1 MCAIYESNTWH
12 WRWFLFFTALH
23 SQPGVTIQQP
33 GYWAV
38 PPGSNPAG
46 TVTVTHASA
55 LSPQIQTQI
64 QSQVCKIMIV
74 VSEQAAWT
82 DLKSVCACA
91 KLWRGKRIGS
101 RLHVRFSILLYVSVV
116 SLPLFFHRTTS
127 KTFYTPKYF
136 QKFIFSLK
144 TLVRRQND
152 SVLNASPF
160 FLRKFCWIFHLEC
173 VSAALLTVYL

>member
-1 MCAIYESNTWH
+1 MCVPFMNQKPDIDADFY
-12 WRWFLFFTALH
+12 FFTSLH

-33 GYWAV
+33 GHQAV

-82 DLKSVCACA
+82 DLTTVCACA
-91 KLWRGKRIGS
+91 KLWRGKRIWS

-127 KTFYTPKYF
+127 KTLYTPKYF
-136 QKFIFSLK
+136 QKFIFSSK
-144 TLVRRQND
+144 TLEIEKCPQRRQND

-160 FLRKFCWIFHLEC
+160 FLRKFC
-173 VSAALLTVYL
+173 